1 MFRSAQLCT
10 IALLLVRPA
19 VAEAADVQYLGGQV
33 SVLIGTSSNVLI
45 LPGDSGVLIVDDQR
59 RSDFKETLDGVRAVS
74 PLPVRTVIDTHWHL
88 DHSGGNAAFAA
99 AGARIVAQRNVRLRR
114 ASEQYMAAYKAHIPA
129 DPPEA
134 LPTLVYDDRLRLRQG
149 DETVELIHVANA
161 HTDGDTLVRF
171 RKANVIAMGDVFF
184 NGIFPFIDLSS
195 GGSIQGMIRGVDRA
209 LGMANAQT
217 RIVPAHG
224 PVATKAELARY
235 RDMLASVA
243 ESVRKD
249 MRAGRTREEVVA
261 SHPAAAYRAGME
273 GDEDRFVEAVY
284 DSYRNESSPSAM
296 KARRCRS
303 SLPR

>member
-1 MFRSAQLCT
+1 MLRFAPLCAVVLSLVQP
-10 IALLLVRPA
+10 AL
-19 VAEAADVQYLGGQV
+19 AEAAELQHLGGQV

-45 LPGDSGVLIVDDQR
+45 LPGDGGVLIVDDQR
-59 RSDFKETLDGVRAVS
+59 RSDVKETLDGVRAVS

-99 AGARIVAQRNVRLRR
+99 AGASIVAQRNVRLRR
-114 ASEQYMAAYKAHIPA
+114 ATEQYMVAYKARIPA

-134 LPTLVYDDRLRLRQG
+134 LPSLLYDDKLTLKEG
-149 DETVELIHVANA
+149 DETVDLIHVANA

-195 GGSIQGMIRGVDRA
+195 GGSVQGVIRGVDVA
-209 LGMANAQT
+209 LRMANAKT

-224 PVATKAELARY
+224 PVATRADLLAY
-235 RDMLASVA
+235 KSMLETIART
-243 ESVRKD
+243 VRKD
-249 MRAGRTREEVVA
+249 MKAGRSREEIVA

-273 GDEDRFVEAVY
+273 GEEDRLVETIY
-284 DSYRNESSPSAM
+284 DSYRNEDLHH
-296 KARRCRS
+296 R
-303 SLPR
+303 L